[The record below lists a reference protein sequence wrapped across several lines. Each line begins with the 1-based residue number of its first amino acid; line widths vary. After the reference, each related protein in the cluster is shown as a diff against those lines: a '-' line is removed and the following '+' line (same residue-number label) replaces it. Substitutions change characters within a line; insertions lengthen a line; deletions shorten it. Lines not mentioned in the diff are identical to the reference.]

1 MILEFIRSETSP
13 PSLLHLCFKFLYIIS
28 KVGISKIQLNCHTY
42 IFSKHLFL
50 TDYSFLSFMLMFVE
64 QVRGYKIF
72 MQLFPHEVADL
83 PPVLD
88 LLSQQDPKDNEVR
101 LLSFMLPDL

>member
-1 MILEFIRSETSP
+1 
-13 PSLLHLCFKFLYIIS
+13 
-28 KVGISKIQLNCHTY
+28 
-42 IFSKHLFL
+42 
-50 TDYSFLSFMLMFVE
+50 MLIFVE

-101 LLSFMLPDL
+101 LPRLHIYSLCVVLHLCTKVDADNRRITKNLVYFVIISRFMG